1 MRGRRSP
8 NWLRSPCGASRF
20 RRRRPARRN
29 HCRSPPAGANPVGE
43 PATLLS
49 LRRRS
54 RVDGQLHVPA
64 GVGSEDPA
72 IASVCEDSREVR
84 VGALFCCVP
93 GRVVDGHDFAAEAA
107 AAGAAALLVERAL
120 PVALP
125 QLVVREARAAVGPLA
140 LAAAGSPQDH
150 LELVGVTG
158 TNGKTTVVHL
168 LSSILECAG
177 RRCVAVGTLS
187 GALTTPRAS
196 DLARRLAAA
205 RAAGAAAAAVE
216 VSSHGLSQKR
226 VEGLRFAASAFTNLS
241 PEHLDYHRDME
252 DYYRAKRT
260 LFEDARSAVSV
271 VCTDDRWGRRL
282 AEELT
287 GDVRRCS
294 RADAGLLEAAADYSR
309 ISWRRRQIT
318 LPLGGAHNVANAVVA
333 ATVADALGVGGGEI
347 AEGLRRAPR
356 LAGRF
361 EVVAESP
368 AAVIVDFAHSPA
380 ALEQLLRAGRSLLA
394 AHSRLTVVFGCGGER
409 DEAKREAMGEIASRL
424 ADRVIIT
431 SDNPRG
437 EDPASIARAVLAGV
451 EGDGADLELDRR
463 RAIAVALGDAER
475 GDVVI
480 VAGKGHET
488 RQIIGGR
495 SLPFDDA
502 AVVRELLRGRSEVA
516 TA

>member
-1 MRGRRSP
+1 M
-8 NWLRSPCGASRF
+8 
-20 RRRRPARRN
+20 
-29 HCRSPPAGANPVGE
+29 GE
-43 PATLLS
+43 PTLLS

-54 RVDGQLHVPA
+54 RVGGRLHVPA
-64 GVGSEDPA
+64 GAGSQDPS
-72 IASVCEDSREVR
+72 ISSVCEDSRDVR

-93 GRVVDGHDFAAEAA
+93 GRSGDGHDFAAAA
-107 AAGAAALLVERAL
+107 VAAGAAALLVERPM
-120 PVALP
+120 PVGLP

-140 LAAAGSPQDH
+140 LAAAGSPQEH
-150 LELVGVTG
+150 LELLGVTG
-158 TNGKTTVVHL
+158 TNGKTTVAHL

-177 RRCVAVGTLS
+177 RRCVAIGTLS
-187 GALTTPRAS
+187 GPLTTPRAS

-205 RAAGAAAAAVE
+205 RASGASAAAVE
-216 VSSHGLSQKR
+216 ASSHGLAQKR
-226 VEGLRFAASAFTNLS
+226 LEGLRFAASAFTNLS

-252 DYYRAKRT
+252 DYYRAKRV

-271 VCTDDRWGRRL
+271 VCTDDLWGRRL
-282 AEELT
+282 AEEVT
-287 GDVRRCS
+287 GDLRRCS
-294 RADAGLLEAAADYSR
+294 RADAALLEAAVGHSR
-309 ISWRRRQIT
+309 IRWRRREIT

-333 ATVADALGVGGGEI
+333 ATVADALGVDDSEI

-394 AHSRLTVVFGCGGER
+394 APARLTVVFGCGGER
-409 DEAKREAMGEIASRL
+409 DEGKREAMGEIASRL
-424 ADRVIIT
+424 ADRVIVT

-437 EDPASIARAVLAGV
+437 EDPASIARAVMAGV
-451 EGDGADLELDRR
+451 EGGGAELELDRR
-463 RAIAVALGDAER
+463 SAIAAALAEAER

-488 RQIIGGR
+488 CQIIGGR

-502 AVVRELLRGRSEVA
+502 AVVRELLRGRAEVA